1 MAINPSW
8 TSGAR
13 SVTPLV
19 GDGWF
24 SFSVPVGSV
33 GVFVGVVG
41 DDASTLP
48 DEPILGFMFGSGEY
62 RVDEKGL
69 AKTPAVPYSEGQ
81 AFSIARYG
89 DTLFCCTGQIPT
101 AADGVPFPLPGS
113 VVYTYPPPRTA
124 YAVSAVD
131 ATIARGPLY
140 LDASLLMGGDRVVDA
155 AMQALAGVSINM
167 ELPLASSADAEMNGA
182 RIDFAYPQAA
192 ADNGRGASVSMSAMQ
207 VSASESDRN
216 TVAIAFE
223 PMVLMARYGQSS
235 LRGASVS
242 FSYPVASGDGPG
254 GNSVFAWSAE
264 MDARGANKIHAE
276 ALVSFEPMYAMT
288 YWDNDRTE
296 GVRFVGVLPPLSGDP
311 GAQPDVDDVALA
323 SDAVYPSHYALVV
336 DGAFASDQLI
346 AGAES
351 VEMVE
356 DTALASAEVVLGAS
370 VLLEDVALASDELL
384 PTASTMLVA
393 DTALAGDE
401 LLPQS
406 IGSVLVTSGAL
417 AGGDALPYAFVDVE
431 GVALAGDDALI
442 ASIVLLED
450 EAIAGDEVITT
461 SLRAQALLEDAALA
475 GDELLAWT
483 DSFALLQDV
492 AVANEQLFMKTPGL
506 VAWVMNTDTGA
517 VSWYDNWAF
526 TSMAVVGGKVFAAGP
541 DGLHVIGGDLD
552 GAEQIDAR
560 VQFGYTEFGGYDQT
574 GLPKPSEPKKRVQ
587 ALWFGYHA
595 DGALEATVETYGQ
608 GYGPYAYAMAPRAAD
623 QPRNNRIVPGKG
635 LNARYWRIGVA
646 NTGGCAFEVHSI
658 AAEVA
663 QSTRRL

>member
-1 MAINPSW
+1 MSAAKKNPGW
-8 TSGAR
+8 IAGAR
-13 SVTPLV
+13 SDEPLRS
-19 GDGWF
+19 DGWF
-24 SFSVPVGSV
+24 SFTVPQ
-33 GVFVGVVG
+33 GVSGVVVG
-41 DDASTLP
+41 ITDRDRSTEP
-48 DEPILGFMFGSGEY
+48 DEPRHAFLFTAGTAQVVEQPSSRERTPRMPNPGGTYSIVRFGGTVLYCVGEAG
-62 RVDEKGL
+62 D
-69 AKTPAVPYSEGQ
+69 
-81 AFSIARYG
+81 SITHP
-89 DTLFCCTGQIPT
+89 D
-101 AADGVPFPLPGS
+101 VPFQLPGE
-113 VVYTYPPPRTA
+113 VVYISQEKSYGS
-124 YAVSAVD
+124 VF
-131 ATIARGPLY
+131 
-140 LDASLLMGGDRVVDA
+140 LDAALRAEGDRVD
-155 AMQALAGVSINM
+155 
-167 ELPLASSADAEMNGA
+167 DAEMVEKEYNSADVEFAPLQMSSSVGA
-182 RIDFAYPQAA
+182 YNSVVSDMSTMEVEAGSESFAWVDAYLEPLACVA
-192 ADNGRGASVSMSAMQ
+192 SDVTHNGASVEFAPLVMLEKNIYDATSWVDISFSGAYVYAFSQ
-207 VSASESDRN
+207 NGRNESDVSFRPLAVAASEIDHNEAVIEFELPRL
-216 TVAIAFE
+216 VAANI
-223 PMVLMARYGQSS
+223 
-235 LRGASVS
+235 VS
-242 FSYPVASGDGPG
+242 TQMGP
-254 GNSVFAWSAE
+254 FI
-264 MDARGANKIHAE
+264 DC
-276 ALVSFEPMYAMT
+276 
-288 YWDNDRTE
+288 
-296 GVRFVGVLPPLSGDP
+296 VLPELSGFGPSDLL
-311 GAQPDVDDVALA
+311 VDDVAYA
-323 SDAVYPSHYALVV
+323 NDYTYPDRYVLVV

-393 DTALAGDE
+393 DTALIGDE

-406 IGSVLVTSGAL
+406 TGSVLVTSGAL

-431 GVALAGDDALI
+431 GVALASDDALI
-442 ASIVLLED
+442 VSIVMLED
-450 EAIAGDEVITT
+450 EALAGDEAITT

-492 AVANEQLFMKTPGL
+492 AVANEQLLMKTPGL

-526 TSMAVVGGKVFAAGP
+526 TSMATVGGKVFAAGP

-560 VQFGYTEFGGYDQT
+560 MQFGYTEFGGYDQT
-574 GLPKPSEPKKRVQ
+574 GFPKPSEPKKRIQ

>member
-1 MAINPSW
+1 MAGALGVDVRDYRGRRGQTFYAA
-8 TSGAR
+8 TSQPEPPQ
-13 SVTPLV
+13 SLV
-19 GDGWF
+19 PEL
-24 SFSVPVGSV
+24 S
-33 GVFVGVVG
+33 
-41 DDASTLP
+41 
-48 DEPILGFMFGSGEY
+48 GFGPNDLLVEDMAY
-62 RVDEKGL
+62 AND
-69 AKTPAVPYSEGQ
+69 
-81 AFSIARYG
+81 
-89 DTLFCCTGQIPT
+89 
-101 AADGVPFPLPGS
+101 
-113 VVYTYPPPRTA
+113 YTYP
-124 YAVSAVD
+124 
-131 ATIARGPLY
+131 
-140 LDASLLMGGDRVVDA
+140 DRYV
-155 AMQALAGVSINM
+155 
-167 ELPLASSADAEMNGA
+167 
-182 RIDFAYPQAA
+182 
-192 ADNGRGASVSMSAMQ
+192 
-207 VSASESDRN
+207 
-216 TVAIAFE
+216 
-223 PMVLMARYGQSS
+223 
-235 LRGASVS
+235 
-242 FSYPVASGDGPG
+242 
-254 GNSVFAWSAE
+254 
-264 MDARGANKIHAE
+264 
-276 ALVSFEPMYAMT
+276 
-288 YWDNDRTE
+288 
-296 GVRFVGVLPPLSGDP
+296 
-311 GAQPDVDDVALA
+311 
-323 SDAVYPSHYALVV
+323 LVV

-346 AGAES
+346 AGAQS
-351 VEMVE
+351 PEMVE
-356 DTALASAEVVLGAS
+356 DTALAGAEVVLGAS

-406 IGSVLVTSGAL
+406 TGSVLVTSGAR
-417 AGGDALPYAFVDVE
+417 AGGYALPYAFVDVE
-431 GVALAGDDALI
+431 GVALASDDALI
-442 ASIVLLED
+442 VSIVLLED
-450 EAIAGDEVITT
+450 EALAGDEAITT

-492 AVANEQLFMKTPGL
+492 AVASEQLFMKAPGL

-587 ALWFGYHA
+587 GLWFGYHA
-595 DGALEATVETYGQ
+595 DGALQATVETYGQ

-658 AAEVA
+658 SAEVA

>member
-1 MAINPSW
+1 MSTAEKNPGW
-8 TSGAR
+8 IAGAR
-13 SVTPLV
+13 SDAPLRS
-19 GDGWF
+19 DGWF
-24 SFSVPVGSV
+24 SFTVPQ
-33 GVFVGVVG
+33 GVSGVVVG
-41 DDASTLP
+41 ITDRDRSTEP
-48 DEPILGFMFGSGEY
+48 DEPRHAFLFTAGTAQVIEQPSSRERTDRMPNTGGTYSIVRHGGTVLYCVGEAG
-62 RVDEKGL
+62 DSI
-69 AKTPAVPYSEGQ
+69 THPA
-81 AFSIARYG
+81 A
-89 DTLFCCTGQIPT
+89 
-101 AADGVPFPLPGS
+101 PFPLPGEVVYISQDKSYGNVFLDAALRAEGDRVDDAEMVDKEYNS
-113 VVYTYPPPRTA
+113 VEAEFLPLQAFSSMGAYNAVDADLCSMAVEAGSESFAWVDAHLEPLACVASDVTHNEASVEFAPLVMLEKNIYDTANWVDISFESAYVYAFSQSGRNESDASFKSLAVAASEIDHNEAVIEFELPRLAAANVVSTQMGPFIDCVLPELSGFGPNDLLVEDMAYANDYTYP
-124 YAVSAVD
+124 
-131 ATIARGPLY
+131 
-140 LDASLLMGGDRVVDA
+140 DR
-155 AMQALAGVSINM
+155 
-167 ELPLASSADAEMNGA
+167 
-182 RIDFAYPQAA
+182 
-192 ADNGRGASVSMSAMQ
+192 
-207 VSASESDRN
+207 
-216 TVAIAFE
+216 
-223 PMVLMARYGQSS
+223 
-235 LRGASVS
+235 
-242 FSYPVASGDGPG
+242 
-254 GNSVFAWSAE
+254 
-264 MDARGANKIHAE
+264 
-276 ALVSFEPMYAMT
+276 
-288 YWDNDRTE
+288 
-296 GVRFVGVLPPLSGDP
+296 
-311 GAQPDVDDVALA
+311 
-323 SDAVYPSHYALVV
+323 YALVV

-351 VEMVE
+351 VETVE

-384 PTASTMLVA
+384 PTASTMLVVG
-393 DTALAGDE
+393 TALAGDE

-406 IGSVLVTSGAL
+406 TGSVLVASGAL

-431 GVALAGDDALI
+431 GVALASDDALI
-442 ASIVLLED
+442 VSIVLLED
-450 EAIAGDEVITT
+450 EALAGDEAITT

-552 GAEQIDAR
+552 GIDQIDAR
-560 VQFGYTEFGGYDQT
+560 VQFGYTELGGYDQT
-574 GLPKPSEPKKRVQ
+574 GLPKPNEPKKRVQ

-595 DGALEATVETYGQ
+595 DGVLQATVETYGQ

>member
-1 MAINPSW
+1 MSTPEW
-8 TSGAR
+8 TAGAR
-13 SVTPLV
+13 SIEPLE
-19 GDGWF
+19 GDGYF
-24 SFSVPVGSV
+24 RFLVPAGVTGVSV
-33 GVFVGVVG
+33 GIGRADTSTDPMEPSHGILFSPGRFRVFTSAGYLSGWIPYANDTAFYIGREGGVVYFATSTSESLTPDFDPWDGYEASEESAIYVASPVVLDAALLMPG
-41 DDASTLP
+41 DCVNDAA
-48 DEPILGFMFGSGEY
+48 MFAGPRPPQPPRNS
-62 RVDEKGL
+62 V
-69 AKTPAVPYSEGQ
+69 TIAVPMLRIY
-81 AFSIARYG
+81 
-89 DTLFCCTGQIPT
+89 TL
-101 AADGVPFPLPGS
+101 DLPF
-113 VVYTYPPPRTA
+113 A
-124 YAVSAVD
+124 AVSAGLRIRADGQGNLLEADVRARSHPLVARAAQD
-131 ATIARGPLY
+131 VFNSAEIALRPLGVNARQWP
-140 LDASLLMGGDRVVDA
+140 LPTVVSARLKPMKASAREFGNMASVAVRPLTVRASEQSARWRIVLPA
-155 AMQALAGVSINM
+155 FQAGV
-167 ELPLASSADAEMNGA
+167 P
-182 RIDFAYPQAA
+182 P
-192 ADNGRGASVSMSAMQ
+192 
-207 VSASESDRN
+207 
-216 TVAIAFE
+216 IA
-223 PMVLMARYGQSS
+223 
-235 LRGASVS
+235 
-242 FSYPVASGDGPG
+242 
-254 GNSVFAWSAE
+254 
-264 MDARGANKIHAE
+264 
-276 ALVSFEPMYAMT
+276 
-288 YWDNDRTE
+288 
-296 GVRFVGVLPPLSGDP
+296 
-311 GAQPDVDDVALA
+311 DVDDVALA

-370 VLLEDVALASDELL
+370 VLLEDVALASDEL
-384 PTASTMLVA
+384 PSTASTMLVVG
-393 DTALAGDE
+393 TALAGDE

-406 IGSVLVTSGAL
+406 TGSVLVTSGAL

-431 GVALAGDDALI
+431 GVALASDDALI
-442 ASIVLLED
+442 VSIVLLED
-450 EAIAGDEVITT
+450 EALAGDEAITT

-492 AVANEQLFMKTPGL
+492 AVASEQLFMKTPGL